1 MTHPDPLLHEILQGL
16 ASTPKVLPPALFYD
30 ERGSVLFEE
39 ITRLPEYYLT
49 RAESFIL
56 ETCGAEIA
64 EAIAPRDT
72 RVVFIEPGVGSSTKA
87 ASILRHLPDAA
98 YVGLDVS
105 PTALERGA
113 VALRRLL
120 PHIAVTSIVGNF
132 LADAAPYSLP
142 EGHRVAF
149 FPGST
154 LGNFEPA
161 GAGAFLRRLARLVG
175 PGGHVLVGLDRWKD
189 PAVLHAAYCD
199 AQGVTAAFN
208 RNALAHL
215 ARRFDADIDP
225 QSFEHVV
232 VVDPVAQRVE
242 MHLRAM
248 RALSFVLAG
257 QVVRFEA
264 GEQVRTEHCY
274 KFDGARV
281 AELAQIAGL
290 VLRRRWTD
298 SGQRFDQFLFEA

>member
-1 MTHPDPLLHEILQGL
+1 MTGPDPLLREILRGL

-39 ITRLPEYYLT
+39 ITGLPEYYLT
-49 RAESFIL
+49 RAESYIL
-56 ETCGAEIA
+56 ETHGSEIA
-64 EAIAPRDT
+64 EAIAPSAT
-72 RVVFIEPGVGSSTKA
+72 RVVLIEPGVGSSTKA

-120 PHIAVTSIVGNF
+120 PDLAVTSIVGDF
-132 LADAAPYSLP
+132 LEDAAPDRLP

-154 LGNFEPA
+154 LGNLEPA
-161 GAGAFLRRLARLVG
+161 AAGAFLRSLAQLVG

-189 PAVLHAAYCD
+189 PTLLHAAYCD

-225 QSFEHVV
+225 EAFEHVV

-248 RALSFVLAG
+248 RSLSFCIAG
-257 QVVRFEA
+257 QAVGFES
-264 GEQVRTEHCY
+264 GEQVRTENCY
-274 KFDGARV
+274 KFDAARV
-281 AELAQIAGL
+281 AGLARIAGL
-290 VLRRRWTD
+290 VQRRRWTD
-298 SGQRFDQFLFEA
+298 SGKRFDQFLFEA